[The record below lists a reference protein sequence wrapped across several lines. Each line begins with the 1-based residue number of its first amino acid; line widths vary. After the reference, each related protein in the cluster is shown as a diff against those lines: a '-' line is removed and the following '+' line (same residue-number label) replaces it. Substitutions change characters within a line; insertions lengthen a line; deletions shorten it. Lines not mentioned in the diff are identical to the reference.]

1 LPRTVGDG
9 TVVHR
14 RCRRGVVL
22 AAVLAIHVA
31 LVMILTRPAR
41 PPVTLRNES
50 PSLLLI
56 DIAPVFSPPEARP
69 KDVSRAGVHRGRD
82 QPRSK
87 GDDKR
92 ADAGRTESPPL
103 IQAEPPSAVDWSKEA
118 ERAAANAALRLRD
131 SIGKCNEKGD
141 PSSKLPPCPTRPR
154 DFEWSPEK
162 QRVGIEQG
170 LLYFRPTERC
180 VIGFGISG
188 LLGGC
193 SIGKEE
199 ANGHL
204 FDGMKSPDR
213 RSSIPDSHDRQ
224 R

>member
-9 TVVHR
+9 TVLHR
-14 RCRRGVVL
+14 RCRRGVAL

-31 LVMILTRPAR
+31 LVMILMRPAR
-41 PPVTLRNES
+41 PPVTLENES
-50 PSLLLI
+50 SSLLLI
-56 DIAPVFSPPEARP
+56 DIAPAVSPPVERPPEISRAIAHRRRP
-69 KDVSRAGVHRGRD
+69 KPKSNDE
-82 QPRSK
+82 K
-87 GDDKR
+87 
-92 ADAGRTESPPL
+92 ADAGSTESQPI
-103 IQAEPPSAVDWSKEA
+103 IQAEPPPAIDWSKEA
-118 ERAAANAALRLRD
+118 ERAAADAALRLGD

-141 PSSKLPPCPTRPR
+141 PSSKLPPCPARPR
-154 DFEWSPEK
+154 DFEWSPKK
-162 QRVGIEQG
+162 QRVGMEHG

-180 VIGFGISG
+180 VIGFGIAG

-213 RSSIPDSHDRQ
+213 RSSIPDSHDSQ